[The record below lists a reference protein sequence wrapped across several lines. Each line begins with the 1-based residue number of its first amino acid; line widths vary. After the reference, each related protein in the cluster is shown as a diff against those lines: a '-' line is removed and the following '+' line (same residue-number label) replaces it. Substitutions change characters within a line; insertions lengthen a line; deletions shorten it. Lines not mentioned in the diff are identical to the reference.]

1 MIGIS
6 RDVGSHAKLQ
16 MALPFLIQVFFSL
29 KPYSLVRALLLN
41 FGEFMLL
48 LYGEIM
54 AQRSHCSACK

>member
-1 MIGIS
+1 M
-6 RDVGSHAKLQ
+6 GSHAKLQ

-29 KPYSLVRALLLN
+29 KPYSFMRALLLN
-41 FGEFMLL
+41 FGEFTLL